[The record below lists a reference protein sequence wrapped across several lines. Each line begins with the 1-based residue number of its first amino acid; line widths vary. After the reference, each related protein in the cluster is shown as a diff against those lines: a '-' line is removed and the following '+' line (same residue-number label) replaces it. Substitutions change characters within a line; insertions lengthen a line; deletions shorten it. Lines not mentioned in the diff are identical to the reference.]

1 MQKKFLSSLGLILLL
16 NLLVKPFFILG
27 IDAEVQ
33 NRVGQEAYGTYFALL
48 NLSFI
53 FNILIDFGINNF
65 NNRNISQNTQLIRKH
80 FSKLFSVKG
89 LLAFFY
95 ALFTL
100 GLGLIL
106 GYKDGDFW
114 ILGVLVFN
122 QVLVSFILFARSNL
136 AGLQMFKSDSVVSIL
151 DRGLLIIFCGL
162 LLFTNLSD
170 GVFHIE
176 WFVYLQTMAYAI
188 TLIISLIMLAGH
200 TGRLR
205 WNLDKAFS
213 IQIFKK
219 SVPYALFILTGSM
232 YTRVDGIMLEN
243 ILPNGSLHAG
253 YYAQGYRFYEAAGM
267 FAFLFAVLLLPIFSR
282 MLKLGEDV
290 KPMLNTAIR
299 LLLGIGLFTAITF
312 YFNGEWVLHWR
323 YINVTPESVHSF
335 ILLMFAFCGI
345 CLFYVF
351 GTLMTANENLKALNI
366 IAFSGLVLNLVFN
379 FILIPK
385 YQAAGAA
392 FTTMATQIFAGT
404 MQLLFVVKMFKIK
417 ANWPMIFSFS
427 IFTVSFVLVS
437 YLISDQLDNGFYVF
451 CLSVLSGLLLL
462 VLSGTVQ
469 VRSIINFMRA
479 EK

>member
-53 FNILIDFGINNF
+53 FNIFIDFGINNF
-65 NNRNISQNTQLIRKH
+65 NNRNISQNTQLVGKH

-89 LLAFFY
+89 LLAGFY
-95 ALFTL
+95 AVFTL
-100 GLGLIL
+100 ALGVIL
-106 GYKDGDFW
+106 GYKSGDFW

-122 QVLVSFILFARSNL
+122 QIIVSFILFARSNL
-136 AGLQMFKSDSVVSIL
+136 AALQLFKSDSIISVL
-151 DRGLLIIFCGL
+151 DRSLLIVFCGV
-162 LLFTNLSD
+162 LLFTNITN
-170 GVFHIE
+170 GEFEIT
-176 WFVYLQTMAYAI
+176 WFVYLQTLAYGA
-188 TLIISLIMLAGH
+188 TLIASLILLGKH
-200 TGRLR
+200 TGKLH

-213 IQIFKK
+213 IQIFRK

-232 YTRVDGIMLEN
+232 YTRIDGIMLEK

-282 MLKLGEDV
+282 MLKVGDDI
-290 KPMLNTAIR
+290 KPMLNTAVR
-299 LLLGIGLFTAITF
+299 LLLGIGVFTAILF
-312 YFNGEWVLHWR
+312 YFNGEWVLRWR
-323 YINVTPESVHSF
+323 YHNVTTESVHSF
-335 ILLMFAFCGI
+335 ILLMVAFFGV

-366 IAFSGLVLNLVFN
+366 IAFTGLVLNLIFN
-379 FILIPK
+379 FILIPN
-385 YQAAGAA
+385 YLAAGAA
-392 FTTMATQIFAGT
+392 FTTMITQVFAGAA
-404 MQLLFVVKMFKIK
+404 QFIFVIWAFKLKPNFKLIL
-417 ANWPMIFSFS
+417 SFS
-427 IFTVSFVLVS
+427 AFAVSFCLVC
-437 YLISDQLDNGFYVF
+437 YYVDNQFFNGLHVF
-451 CLSVLSGLLLL
+451 FLTAVSGVILLMLT
-462 VLSGTVQ
+462 GTIQ
-469 VRSIINFMRA
+469 VRSIVNFMKA

>member
-53 FNILIDFGINNF
+53 FNIFIDFGINNF
-65 NNRNISQNTQLIRKH
+65 NNRNISQNAQLIGKH
-80 FSKLFSVKG
+80 FSKLFTIKG
-89 LLAFFY
+89 ILSFFY
-95 ALFTL
+95 AIFTL
-100 GLGLIL
+100 ILGIIL
-106 GYKDGDFW
+106 GYKNGDFYM
-114 ILGVLVFN
+114 LGVLVFN

-136 AGLQMFKSDSVVSIL
+136 AGLQLFKSDSVVSVL

-162 LLFTNLSD
+162 LLFTNLS
-170 GVFHIE
+170 GGEFKIQ
-176 WFVYLQTMAYAI
+176 WFVYLQTLAYSL
-188 TLIISLIMLAGH
+188 TLIISLVLLAGR

-205 WNLDKAFS
+205 WDLDKAFS
-213 IQIFKK
+213 INIFRK

-232 YTRVDGIMLEN
+232 YTRVDGIMLET
-243 ILPNGSLHAG
+243 ILPNGGLHAG
-253 YYAQGYRFYEAAGM
+253 HYAQGYRFYEAAGM

-282 MLKLGEDV
+282 MLKMGDDI
-290 KPMLNTAIR
+290 KPMLQTAVR
-299 LLLGIGLFTAITF
+299 LLLGVGVFTSIIF
-312 YFNGEWVLHWR
+312 FFHGEWVLRWR
-323 YINVTPESVHSF
+323 YIDVTPEAVNAF
-335 ILLMFAFCGI
+335 IMLMVAFFGV

-366 IAFSGLVLNLVFN
+366 IAFSGLVLNLIFN

-392 FTTMATQIFAGT
+392 FTTMITQVFAGGA
-404 MQLLFVVKMFKIK
+404 QLVFVVYAFKLKPNYKLLTGFLAYVILFIVV
-417 ANWPMIFSFS
+417 N
-427 IFTVSFVLVS
+427 
-437 YLISDQLDNGFYVF
+437 YLIVSQIGTSFISFL
-451 CLSVLSGLLLL
+451 LSAITGGLLLL
-462 VLSGTVQ
+462 LTGTISI
-469 VRSIINFMRA
+469 RSIINFMKA

>member
-16 NLLVKPFFILG
+16 NLLVKPFYILG

-33 NRVGQEAYGTYFALL
+33 NRVGQEAYGIYFALL

-65 NNRNISQNTQLIRKH
+65 NNRNISQNTQLIKKH
-80 FSKLFSVKG
+80 FSKLFSVKAI
-89 LLAFFY
+89 LAFLY
-95 ALFTL
+95 AVFTL
-100 GLGLIL
+100 CLGLIL
-106 GYKDGDFW
+106 GYKEGEFW
-114 ILGVLVFN
+114 ILSVLVFN

-136 AGLQMFKSDSVVSIL
+136 AGLQMFKSDSVISIL
-151 DRGLLIIFCGL
+151 DRGLLIVFCGA
-162 LLFTNLSD
+162 LLFTNLTG
-170 GVFHIE
+170 GVFKIE
-176 WFVYLQTMAYAI
+176 WFVYLQTLAYAL
-188 TLIISLIMLAGH
+188 TLITSLIMLAGH
-200 TGRLR
+200 TGKLR

-232 YTRVDGIMLEN
+232 YTRVDGIMIETM
-243 ILPNGSLHAG
+243 LPNGSLHAG

-290 KPMLNTAIR
+290 KPMVNTAVR
-299 LLLGIGLFTAITF
+299 LLLGIGVFTAIVF
-312 YFNGEWVLHWR
+312 YFNGEWVLRWR
-323 YINVTPESVHSF
+323 YIDVTDESVHSF
-335 ILLMFAFCGI
+335 ILLMIAFCGI
-345 CLFYVF
+345 CMFYVF

-366 IAFSGLVLNLVFN
+366 IAFSGLVLNLIFN

-392 FTTMATQIFAGT
+392 FTTMITQVFAGL
-404 MQLLFVVKMFKIK
+404 MQLIFVVKFFKIK
-417 ANWPMIFSFS
+417 ANLPLILNFIIF
-427 IFTVSFVLVS
+427 IVSFVIVN
-437 YLISDQLDNGFYVF
+437 YLIINQIDNGFYRF
-451 CLSVLSGLLLL
+451 CLSSISGLILLM
-462 VLSGTVQ
+462 LSGTIQ
-469 VRSIINFMRA
+469 VRSIINFMKA

>member
-65 NNRNISQNTQLIRKH
+65 NNRNISQNTQLIKKH

-89 LLAFFY
+89 LLAFIY
-95 ALFTL
+95 AIFTL
-100 GLGLIL
+100 ILGLIL
-106 GYKDGDFW
+106 GYEEDDFW
-114 ILGVLVFN
+114 ILSVLVFN

-151 DRGLLIIFCGL
+151 DRGLLIVFCGL
-162 LLFTNLSD
+162 LLFTNLSE
-170 GVFHIE
+170 GLFKIE
-176 WFVYLQTMAYAI
+176 WFVYLQTLAYAI
-188 TLIISLIMLAGH
+188 TLIISLLMLAGH

-205 WNLDKAFS
+205 WNLDKTFS

-243 ILPNGSLHAG
+243 ILPDGSLHAG

-282 MLKLGEDV
+282 MLKLGENV
-290 KPMLNTAIR
+290 KPMLNTATR
-299 LLLGIGLFTAITF
+299 LLLGIGFFTAIVF

-323 YINVTPESVHSF
+323 YINVTPEAVHSF

-345 CLFYVF
+345 CLFYIF

-366 IAFSGLVLNLVFN
+366 IAFSGLVLNLIFN

-392 FTTMATQIFAGT
+392 FTTMVTQIFAGV
-404 MQLLFVVKMFKIK
+404 MQFVFVVRVFKIK
-417 ANWPMIFSFS
+417 PNWPLISSFVIFV
-427 IFTVSFVLVS
+427 VSFILVN
-437 YLISDQLDNGFYVF
+437 YLIKNQIHNGFYIF
-451 CLSVLSGLLLL
+451 CASTFSGLILLLL
-462 VLSGTVQ
+462 SGTIQ
-469 VRSIINFMRA
+469 IRSIMNFLKA